1 MSTTRAPAAVPEA
14 VLPRLD
20 AGALVRVTGLFLMSR
35 LLVLCVAA
43 LSHTAVVQGF
53 FATRTRTWV
62 ERFAAWDT
70 TWYLGIVD
78 GGYSYDPQG
87 QSSVAFYPL
96 YPMLIRAGTFCGF
109 DARLTGYAISL
120 AALYGSCLLLWRLAA
135 RETRSAAVA
144 ERAVLFLLVCP
155 GTMWFGLIY
164 TESLYLLTLLGC
176 LLCARRGRWLAA
188 GFWGLASALTRTPGL
203 LLTGFLVLEAGQQWL
218 ERRRAGGQRNAPA
231 PAAPAEADGERPRTV
246 WWQASRWPWLTR
258 AAVAVMGPVVGHAS
272 FLIFLQLR
280 FGDWRA
286 QQKTVAAGWHGT
298 PRWPWEAVALQW
310 NTVDAIYTH
319 VSMPLLG
326 IILVLSVIGL
336 FTLKRVAYAVLA
348 IALVT
353 LYVVTTPGDA
363 LTRYLCTTVTAYI
376 VLAQLAERSRLL
388 ETTVLV
394 FSVAVMTVLTVL
406 RANGYRII

>member
-1 MSTTRAPAAVPEA
+1 MSRAPAAVPEA

-70 TWYLGIVD
+70 TWYLGIVS

-120 AALYGSCLLLWRLAA
+120 AALYASCLLLWRLAA

-176 LLCARRGRWLAA
+176 LLCARQGRWLAA
-188 GFWGLASALTRTPGL
+188 GFWGLAAALTRTPGL
-203 LLTGFLVLEAGQQWL
+203 LLAGFLVLEAAQQWL
-218 ERRRAGGQRNAPA
+218 ERRRAGGRRDAPT
-231 PAAPAEADGERPRTV
+231 PAAPAEADGARLRTA

-258 AAVAVMGPVVGHAS
+258 AALAAAAPVAGNAS
-272 FLIFLQLR
+272 FLLFLQLR

-286 QQKTVAAGWHGT
+286 QQKTMNAGWHGEF
-298 PRWPWEAVALQW
+298 RAPWDALALQW
-310 NTVDAIYTH
+310 RTLDPVFVD
-319 VSMPLLG
+319 VSMPLLA
-326 IILVLSVIGL
+326 IVLGLSLIGL
-336 FTLKRVAYAVLA
+336 ATLKRVGYAVLVF
-348 IALVT
+348 ALAF
-353 LYVVTTPGDA
+353 LYVVATPGDSV
-363 LTRYLCTTVTAYI
+363 TRYLCTTATPFI
-376 VLAQLAERSRLL
+376 VLAQLAEGSRLL

-406 RANGYRII
+406 RANGYRIL